1 MQGNLNRVPRQDP
14 NVDLRIRARK
24 HLSGNVQHKRLQHVR
39 TTFGIVAKNKALAN
53 PQPVRICHL
62 LEISLHGQ
70 SRGGLHARVEAELFE
85 LGCQAHNGEQKAQPE
100 GRHCRWVIPEVFILR
115 L

>member
-53 PQPVRICHL
+53 PQPVRIRHL

>member
-39 TTFGIVAKNKALAN
+39 ATFGVVAKNKALAN
-53 PQPVRICHL
+53 P
-62 LEISLHGQ
+62 
-70 SRGGLHARVEAELFE
+70 
-85 LGCQAHNGEQKAQPE
+85 
-100 GRHCRWVIPEVFILR
+100 
-115 L
+115 